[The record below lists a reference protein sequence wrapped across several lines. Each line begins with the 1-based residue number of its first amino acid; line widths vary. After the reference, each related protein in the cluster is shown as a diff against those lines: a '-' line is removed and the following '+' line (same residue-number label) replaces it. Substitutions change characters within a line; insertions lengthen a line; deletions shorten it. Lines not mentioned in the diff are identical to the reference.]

1 MPLPQGL
8 KTVVPDGVL
17 DLFEGLR
24 SRVGLRRFLSW
35 ADARRWSRWLA
46 FADSSLGNSSA
57 PW

>member
-24 SRVGLRRFLSW
+24 SRVGLRRFLS
-35 ADARRWSRWLA
+35 
-46 FADSSLGNSSA
+46 
-57 PW
+57 